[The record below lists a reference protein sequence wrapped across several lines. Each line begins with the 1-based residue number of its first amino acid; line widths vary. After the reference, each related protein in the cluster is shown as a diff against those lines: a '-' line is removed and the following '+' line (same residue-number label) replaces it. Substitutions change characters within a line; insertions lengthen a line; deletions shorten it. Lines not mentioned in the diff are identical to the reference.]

1 MRRRNGFRAGWVLA
15 GMLLTGASAVAQT
28 ACTMPQP
35 QLRIRRA
42 NLFSDQQEQWLGDAQ
57 ADMIEPRYILLPE
70 GQSEYLDALGQR
82 LLQQLP
88 PTPIHYTFRIFE
100 SPDMRAFSLAGG
112 HVYISRKLIMDA
124 QSEDEL
130 AAMLAQEIGRIYI
143 HHSATAV
150 TRRIESTLHRKHLGG
165 RADVYDTFERMLNM
179 PTDPYA
185 YLSPDEQEHDELMA
199 DRVGLY
205 AMIRAHF
212 DPEAFPAFLDR
223 VNDNG
228 GYTGNLLTDMFYLT
242 PVISLRVRMAQ
253 KLVHSLPKSCQAE
266 KVGENPDFKAFQNAV
281 EQGRIDPFVADSSG
295 VKPLELTPPM
305 QPGEK
310 QVRLS
315 LDGRYAL
322 AQDDYQIHVLSTAPL
337 RGMFSI
343 DAFLA
348 EKAQFSPDSK
358 SVVFHYNDMHVE
370 KWDVATGQPTNIQ
383 DFVNYAGC
391 LQTSLSPDG
400 EAMACVTPSV
410 GVMGTYTWLELADL
424 KRGTMLYKNH
434 DFNQYPSGQGPF
446 PVEMRWSR
454 DGRYFVAASGLN
466 FLVYDT
472 LARQTV
478 NANNMPTYIRQEPF
492 TFAGSE
498 KMVFL
503 CDWSGPTGSMDQ
515 MFRMCTATFPGGE
528 VLKRFPLPYGKL
540 RSLTDGKHVLFG
552 PLDKAAEGAVDP
564 MTGKLDGEYL
574 YDAVDRAGNKTAMEL
589 PDGRLGVMTGKGA
602 LESIRL
608 PLTPLTELKTSSFS
622 PNGRYLAVSSRSRSG
637 VWDITTGQRVQERFP
652 FLAGWVSDTGSLQAN
667 FIPHEIDQITDPFSF
682 PIRMGSVTLRY
693 HPIDR
698 MVDYSKGVRLA
709 AFDAVSGK
717 KLWTRTYYQGL
728 PQPVPAEGDRTLLV
742 TNFHNWNA
750 HGKLIR
756 TSDQSLESYFNPKGT
771 VVEVIANRTGKPEHI
786 LFSPEVPA
794 KACFCEEHQADLFG
808 GMMAVYS
815 MHNETAIYRVK
826 DGRRLFAFFGRA
838 VAGDDSLGMIAA
850 TNRMQELNLYDTQHG
865 RLLAHRMLDQA
876 ILAAHF
882 DRAHQQLLV
891 VTAAQDLYRIDLA
904 KMLAARAA
912 QQSASGP
919 AAGNRPGKRQ

>member
-1 MRRRNGFRAGWVLA
+1 MLPNRMTAVWMIAGI
-15 GMLLTGASAVAQT
+15 LLTGEWAVAQT
-28 ACTMPQP
+28 TCTMPQP

-42 NLFSDQQEQWLGDAQ
+42 NIFSDQQEQWLGDAQ

-88 PTPIHYTFRIFE
+88 PTPIHYTFRIYE

-150 TRRIESTLHRKHLGG
+150 TRLIESTLHRKHLGG
-165 RADVYDTFERMLNM
+165 RADVYDTFERALNM
-179 PTDPYA
+179 PTDSWA
-185 YLSPDEQEHDELMA
+185 YLDMDEQEHDELLA

-212 DPEAFPAFLDR
+212 DPEAFPVFLDR

-253 KLVHSLPKSCQAE
+253 KLVDSLPKSCRAEQA
-266 KVGENPDFKAFQNAV
+266 GENPDFKAFQNAV
-281 EQGRIDPFVADSSG
+281 EQGRIDPFVPDSSG
-295 VKPLELTPPM
+295 LKPIALTPPM
-305 QPGEK
+305 QQDIK
-310 QVRLS
+310 QVQLS
-315 LDGRYAL
+315 MDGRNVL
-322 AQDDYQIHVLSTAPL
+322 AQDDYQVHVLSTSPL
-337 RGMFSI
+337 RRLYSI

-358 SVVFHYNDMHVE
+358 SLVFHYNDMHVE
-370 KWDVATGQPTNIQ
+370 KWDVATGHPTDVQ
-383 DFVNYAGC
+383 DFVDYAGC
-391 LQTSLSPDG
+391 QQTSLSPDG
-400 EAMACVTPSV
+400 EAMACISPSF

-424 KRGTMLYKNH
+424 KHGKMLYKNH
-434 DFNQYPSGQGPF
+434 DFNNTGP
-446 PVEMRWSR
+446 VQAEMRWSR

-466 FLVYDT
+466 VMAYD
-472 LARQTV
+472 ARARHTV
-478 NANNMPTYIRQEPF
+478 HMNNMLKYLRQER
-492 TFAGSE
+492 FAFVGSE
-498 KMVFL
+498 KMVFP
-503 CDWSGPTGSMDQ
+503 CDWSYRTGSLDQ
-515 MFRMCTATFPGGE
+515 MFQMCTTTFPGGE

-540 RSLTDGKHVLFG
+540 RSLADGQHVLFG
-552 PLDKAAEGAVDP
+552 PLRKEAEGAIDP
-564 MTGKLDGEYL
+564 IAGKLVGEYL
-574 YDAVDRAGNKTAMEL
+574 YDAVDQAGNTVAMEL

-622 PNGRYLAVSSRSRSG
+622 PNGRYLAISSRSRSG
-637 VWDITTGQRVQERFP
+637 IWDITTGKRVQLRFP
-652 FLAGWVSDTGSLQAN
+652 FLAGWVSDTGSLQTN
-667 FIPHEIDQITDPFSF
+667 FIPHEIDQAIDPFSL

-693 HPIDR
+693 HAIDH
-698 MVDYSKGVRLA
+698 MVDYSKGVRLEA
-709 AFDAVSGK
+709 YDAVTGT
-717 KLWTRTYYQGL
+717 KLWSRMYFQGL
-728 PQPVPAEGDRTLLV
+728 PQPVSAEGDRTLIV

-750 HGKLIR
+750 HGRLIR

-771 VVEVIANRTGKPEHI
+771 VVEVISNRTGKPEHI

-808 GMMAVYS
+808 QMIAVYS
-815 MHNETAIYRVK
+815 VHNETAIYRET
-826 DGRRLFAFFGRA
+826 DGKRLFAFFGRA
-838 VAGDDSLGMIAA
+838 VAGDDALGMVAA
-850 TNRMQELNLYDTQHG
+850 TNRIQELNLYDTQDG
-865 RLLAHRMLDQA
+865 RRLAHFVLDQA

-882 DRAHQQLLV
+882 DRAHQRLLV
-891 VTAAQDLYRIDLA
+891 VTAAQHLYQIDLT
-904 KMLAARAA
+904 KILAALAA
-912 QQSASGP
+912 QRAGSGLTDGTSA
-919 AAGNRPGKRQ
+919 GKLQ